1 MRGGLL
7 GLRLD
12 DGGSKKNNAA
22 QYLHCPFPV
31 IYRQAERLE
40 NNKQKKKRRKSQKIG
55 KINRKCCESLV
66 VFLRWRLKMPR
77 KVQ

>member
-40 NNKQKKKRRKSQKIG
+40 NNKQKKRRKEEEKARKLG
-55 KINRKCCESLV
+55 K
-66 VFLRWRLKMPR
+66 
-77 KVQ
+77 